1 MGTFADLLESTVTVE
16 MDLHRSYAEEFG
28 IGEAELET
36 TTPSPTTRAYTDF
49 LVRTAALGTFGD
61 TVAPPPAVHGDLN
74 ETGTRLA
81 LRAAS
86 RTTSGTPRGSTC
98 TRARSS
104 RNSRTGARD

>member
-28 IGEAELET
+28 IGEAELEA

-61 TVAPPPAVHGDLN
+61 TVAALLPCMWGFN
-74 ETGTRLA
+74 ETGTRA
-81 LRAAS
+81 SLRAAS